1 MTNISVS
8 VEKELVEWI
17 DQLIQNG
24 VIKNRSEA
32 VKGGIYTYIRKK
44 IGINSREEL
53 RQYIKSKQKQSFQE
67 GKEAIRSVREEE

>member
-8 VEKELVEWI
+8 VDKELVEWI

-24 VIKNRSEA
+24 IIKNRSEA

-44 IGINSREEL
+44 IGIDSREEL
-53 RQYIKSKQKQSFQE
+53 RQYIKKKQKRSFQD
-67 GKEAIRSVREEE
+67 GKEVIRKVREEE